1 MGIAFEIERPESAI
15 ADPGRIRIRQVSP
28 SLMRVSSFFE
38 KFLYKI
44 NFTPNLVEIVLG
56 RCFICNTYNSK
67 IKYCT
72 CILIFEIEEAN
83 ILGYNE
89 KEVKVQS
96 FLTNKNVS

>member
-1 MGIAFEIERPESAI
+1 MGIAYEIERPESAI

-28 SLMRVSSFFE
+28 SLMRVSCFFE

-44 NFTPNLVEIVLG
+44 NFTPNLMEIVLG
-56 RCFICNTYNSK
+56 RCAICKKYCPY

-72 CILIFEIEEAN
+72 CIPREIEEVN
-83 ILGYNE
+83 ILRYDE